1 MHFALHLPHN
11 LLGFRCLA
19 DRANLDNGGLV
30 MSATTMEHSLTI
42 AELKADHEV
51 SVYLTRSTEYL
62 GNLGFTEHGLRHA
75 GIVSALAY
83 KVLQELDYPPRDCE
97 LAAIAG
103 YLHDIANMINR
114 YNHGGSGAIM
124 AFNILTRMKMPP
136 EEVALVIS
144 AIGNHEE
151 ERGNAVNH
159 VAAALILADKSDVH
173 RARVTNRDFAKF
185 EIHDRVNYAAE
196 SSKLLIDLSS
206 RTITLAVTID
216 TKICPVMEYFE
227 IFLLRMVMCRRAA
240 EFLNC
245 RFKLVIND
253 YDLL

>member
-1 MHFALHLPHN
+1 
-11 LLGFRCLA
+11 
-19 DRANLDNGGLV
+19 
-30 MSATTMEHSLTI
+30 MSAVTI
-42 AELKADHEV
+42 AHLKADHEV
-51 SVYLTRSTEYL
+51 TVYLTRSTQYL
-62 GNLGFTEHGLRHA
+62 GRLGFTEHGLRHA

-83 KVLQELDYPPRDCE
+83 KVLQELDYQARDCE

-124 AFNILTRMKMPP
+124 AFNILTRMGMPP
-136 EEVALVIS
+136 EEIALVIS

-151 ERGNAVNH
+151 ERGNAINH

-196 SSKLLIDLSS
+196 SSKLLIDKKS
-206 RTITLAVTID
+206 RTVSLHVTID
-216 TKICPVMEYFE
+216 TQICPVMEYFE

-240 EFLNC
+240 EFLEC
-245 RFKLVIND
+245 HFKLIINN
-253 YDLL
+253 YELL

>member
-1 MHFALHLPHN
+1 
-11 LLGFRCLA
+11 
-19 DRANLDNGGLV
+19 
-30 MSATTMEHSLTI
+30 MSVTRSKHPLTV
-42 AELKADHEV
+42 AQLKADCEV
-51 SVYLTRSTEYL
+51 NVYLTRSTQYL
-62 GNLGFTEHGLRHA
+62 GSLGFTEHGLRHA

-83 KVLQELDYPPRDCE
+83 KILQELDYSARDCV
-97 LAAIAG
+97 LGAIAG
-103 YLHDIANMINR
+103 YLHDIGNMVNR
-114 YNHGGSGAIM
+114 YNHGGAGALM
-124 AFNILTRMKMPP
+124 AYSILSRLGMMP
-136 EEVALVIS
+136 EEIALVVS

-151 ERGNAVNH
+151 ENGHAVNH

-173 RARVTNRDFAKF
+173 RSRVTNRDFAKF

-196 SSKLLIDLSS
+196 SSKITVDKGS
-206 RTITLAVTID
+206 RTITLGVTID
-216 TKICPVMEYFE
+216 TDICPVMEYFE